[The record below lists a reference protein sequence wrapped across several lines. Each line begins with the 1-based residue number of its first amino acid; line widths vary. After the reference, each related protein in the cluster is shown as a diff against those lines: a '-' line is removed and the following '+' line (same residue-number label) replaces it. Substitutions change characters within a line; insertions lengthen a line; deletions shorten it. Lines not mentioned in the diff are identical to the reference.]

1 MNNRQSLWLW
11 FCADLTEEEGEK
23 PVKRKELGRYDWR
36 NVLKRQDAHCCWK
49 ENGQQGEAALIH
61 IIKAAKWGLGQFRGE
76 PVVIYEDDYHWL
88 QIAMEDCHWWLTV
101 MIDGN
106 GQITQYYFD
115 ITLENHLLGS
125 RDSWFWDLYLD
136 VVLMPDG
143 RFDLLDADELDE
155 ALRQGDI
162 TAEQHAL
169 AHHWAQELTAKLP
182 QKLPSLKAFCEELFA
197 KLKGEEK

>member
-1 MNNRQSLWLW
+1 M
-11 FCADLTEEEGEK
+11 
-23 PVKRKELGRYDWR
+23 KRKELGRYDWR
-36 NVLKRQDAHCCWK
+36 NVLKRRDAHCRWNK
-49 ENGQQGEAALIH
+49 NGQQGEAALIH
-61 IIKAAKWGLGQFRGE
+61 IIKAAKRGLGQFRGE

-101 MIDGN
+101 MVDGH

-143 RFDLLDADELDE
+143 RMDLLDADELDE

-162 TAEQHAL
+162 TAEQHVL
-169 AHHWAQELTAKLP
+169 AHQWAQELMSDLP
-182 QKLPSLKAFCEELFA
+182 KRLPRLKEFCEGLFA
-197 KLKGEEK
+197 QLKGEEK